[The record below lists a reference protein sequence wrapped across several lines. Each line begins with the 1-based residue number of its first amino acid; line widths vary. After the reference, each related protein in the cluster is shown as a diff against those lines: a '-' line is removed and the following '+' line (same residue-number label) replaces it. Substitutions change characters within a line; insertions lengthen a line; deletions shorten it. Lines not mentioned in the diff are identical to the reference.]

1 MDYAHGFRT
10 PLALRSPVTSNG
22 TWRTQVEGEDAL
34 QRTYMAKEQEVD
46 KKWYVVDA
54 RGKTLGRLASQVA
67 ALLRGKHKPTYT
79 PHIDSGDFVI
89 VINAKDVRLT
99 GRKDEQKI
107 YYRHT
112 LYPGGLKMRTA
123 AEMRQ
128 TRPEKMVELAVWG
141 MLPHNRLG
149 RRQIRKL
156 KVYAGPEHPHAA
168 QKPEP
173 IAVEG

>member
-1 MDYAHGFRT
+1 M
-10 PLALRSPVTSNG
+10 PLTLRSPVTSNG
-22 TWRTQVEGEDAL
+22 IWRTQVEGEDAL
-34 QRTYMAKEQEVD
+34 QRTYMAKEQDVD
-46 KKWYVVDA
+46 KKWYIVDA

-79 PHIDSGDFVI
+79 PHIDSGDYVI
-89 VINAKDVRLT
+89 VVNASQVRLT
-99 GRKDEQKI
+99 GRKPEQKI
-107 YYRHT
+107 YYRHS

-123 AEMRQ
+123 AQMQE
-128 TRPEKMVELAVWG
+128 TRPEQMIELAVWG

-156 KVYAGPEHPHAA
+156 KVYAGPDHPHEA